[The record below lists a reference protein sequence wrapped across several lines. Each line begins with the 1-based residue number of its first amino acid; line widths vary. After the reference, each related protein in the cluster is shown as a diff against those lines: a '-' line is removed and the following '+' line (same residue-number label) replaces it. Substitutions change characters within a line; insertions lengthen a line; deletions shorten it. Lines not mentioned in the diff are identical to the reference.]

1 MKTKGPVT
9 LIIVV
14 CTSAQQPPCSPVQA
28 SQWEEQSLLGLGTSN
43 VLRVPWEVGLVAV
56 DGEEEAFSSAPEALV
71 HVPSL
76 SYILPPEGPGQ
87 VVNHPSRTHPA
98 PPLIGLGFW

>member
-1 MKTKGPVT
+1 MLPSASLPVGG
-9 LIIVV
+9 
-14 CTSAQQPPCSPVQA
+14 A
-28 SQWEEQSLLGLGTSN
+28 ELGLGTSN

-76 SYILPPEGPGQ
+76 S
-87 VVNHPSRTHPA
+87 
-98 PPLIGLGFW
+98 